1 MLPNVAAL
9 SLDRI
14 NEEGMLWETLPE
26 DLKQAVAEQVFKT
39 GNPDCMKP
47 RILGKLFVAN
57 SEKLLIYAYRN
68 KRVQSLTAALAAAHA
83 AGAQVHVLTAAIP
96 TFVRGVALFLIET
109 ITSQYPDMSAECY
122 SAIYTCV
129 FHACRPPQGAH
140 WTRERESDLLR
151 LFFDALYD
159 VAPPI
164 ICGADLSK
172 EQDVRVIRLR
182 SRLFKPINAQRP
194 FMQLPPLIEEAL
206 TERVH
211 ALHEEGAG
219 GCAPRRY

>member
-14 NEEGMLWETLPE
+14 NEEGMWENLPE

-68 KRVQSLTAALAAAHA
+68 KRVRSLTAALAAAHA

-109 ITSQYPDMSAECY
+109 ITSQYPNMSAECY
-122 SAIYTCV
+122 SAI
-129 FHACRPPQGAH
+129 
-140 WTRERESDLLR
+140 
-151 LFFDALYD
+151 LYP
-159 VAPPI
+159 AP
-164 ICGADLSK
+164 
-172 EQDVRVIRLR
+172 
-182 SRLFKPINAQRP
+182 
-194 FMQLPPLIEEAL
+194 
-206 TERVH
+206 
-211 ALHEEGAG
+211 
-219 GCAPRRY
+219 

>member
-1 MLPNVAAL
+1 M
-9 SLDRI
+9 RI
-14 NEEGMLWETLPE
+14 GT
-26 DLKQAVAEQVFKT
+26 K
-39 GNPDCMKP
+39 GS
-47 RILGKLFVAN
+47 R
-57 SEKLLIYAYRN
+57 
-68 KRVQSLTAALAAAHA
+68 SLTAALAAAHA

-109 ITSQYPDMSAECY
+109 IKSQYPDMSTECC

-129 FHACRPPQGAH
+129 FHACRPPHGAH
-140 WTRERESDLLR
+140 WTRERESGLLR
-151 LFFDALYD
+151 QFFDALCD
-159 VAPPI
+159 EAPPI

-172 EQDVRVIRLR
+172 ERDVRVIRLL

-219 GCAPRRY
+219 GCAPRRN

>member
-14 NEEGMLWETLPE
+14 NEEGMWENLPE

-68 KRVQSLTAALAAAHA
+68 KRVRSLTAALAAAHA

-109 ITSQYPDMSAECY
+109 ITSQYPDMSTECY

-129 FHACRPPQGAH
+129 FHACRPPHGAH
-140 WTRERESDLLR
+140 WTRERESGLLR
-151 LFFDALYD
+151 QFFDALCD
-159 VAPPI
+159 EAPPI

-172 EQDVRVIRLR
+172 EQEVRFIRLL
-182 SRLFKPINAQRP
+182 SRLFKPINAERP